1 MERYFFTASSKAGV
15 LANPQHLNS
24 GQKPRYTH
32 SGTHAD
38 ATSGSTLAISSTTSR
53 HAARVSGEACEH
65 SLRRD
70 MNITVCALAKHS
82 CSTGASCRAPV
93 RSSPVRS
100 VRWVETK
107 CSIPNLCLTKCTDT
121 QYGRFVHFQEKM
133 SFRIGECSERRIVFF
148 HLEDGSFVPSGIRI
162 VVRAASA
169 TLRHEPSTLRNFN
182 AVLFMGLD
190 YTICGSFCHSGLTKR
205 QKEMKGFKIS
215 ALFASLKKYIQH
227 NCERF
232 DFLIKFSPF
241 KFWHRCHS

>member
-82 CSTGASCRAPV
+82 CSTGASCRAQV
-93 RSSPVRS
+93 RSSPVLS
-100 VRWVETK
+100 VRCVETK

-148 HLEDGSFVPSGIRI
+148 HLGDGSFVPSGIRI

-182 AVLFMGLD
+182 AVLFMPLIIP
-190 YTICGSFCHSGLTKR
+190 YTVV
-205 QKEMKGFKIS
+205 
-215 ALFASLKKYIQH
+215 FAFRL
-227 NCERF
+227 E
-232 DFLIKFSPF
+232 
-241 KFWHRCHS
+241 